1 MGQGNCKETIRH
13 RIKRVLA
20 DGLPGCRGCLFETTK
35 TDGWKA
41 SGSRLAL
48 VPAAGTRPAAQ
59 RLGRFLRATQPI
71 GTLYWQ
77 KALGHA
83 AAWLKNGNFDW
94 LSSLWRRSLRMDA
107 VDLARSTSPADRWAS
122 VMSRDREVRLRRGC
136 LFDAFDLAIETA
148 GAP

>member
-48 VPAAGTRPAAQ
+48 VPAAVRVRGLRPSGWAVSYELLSLSERSTGK
-59 RLGRFLRATQPI
+59 RLW
-71 GTLYWQ
+71 GTLL
-77 KALGHA
+77 LG
-83 AAWLKNGNFDW
+83 
-94 LSSLWRRSLRMDA
+94 
-107 VDLARSTSPADRWAS
+107 
-122 VMSRDREVRLRRGC
+122 
-136 LFDAFDLAIETA
+136 
-148 GAP
+148 